1 MSSKTSG
8 NETKIDK
15 ESYLLI
21 VNEIESAAEE
31 LLAEIINDKIKSPGT
46 QTVQKYIEAHKH
58 MIQIIKK
65 YKMHMKKV
73 VSVMEKSEARIRKI
87 DEEASVAA
95 ANVE

>member
-1 MSSKTSG
+1 MNSKTNG
-8 NETKIDK
+8 NEMKIEKD
-15 ESYLLI
+15 SYLLI

-31 LLAEIINDKIKSPGT
+31 LLAELINDKMQSPGT
-46 QTVQKYIEAHKH
+46 QTIQKYIEAHKRI
-58 MIQIIKK
+58 IQIIKK
-65 YKMHMKKV
+65 YKKHMKKV